1 MSFIEEQVPCFG
13 VSILSRRKGDYD
25 AIWTVSRLGD
35 TFGGAVGRRVCV
47 FSCRRISDSLVVDF
61 CGDFFDRAFVYG

>member
-1 MSFIEEQVPCFG
+1 MSFIEEQTPYFG

-25 AIWTVSRLGD
+25 AIWTFSRLGD
-35 TFGGAVGRRVCV
+35 TSGGAVGGRVCV
-47 FSCRRISDSLVVDF
+47 FSCRRISDSLVADF